1 MSKTVTILSKEFI
14 ESRHLEELAKSFAKQ
29 NSLLTEYEQENEI
42 SIWHGTD
49 DGSTIEVIFGTTE
62 EEFNN
67 ALGTYN
73 ECDDY
78 SHNLLISYFKE
89 DQLLVPFLREL
100 VKTYPDILVYND
112 ESISKGAV
120 KHYTIHTKNDIE
132 EVADNDYWSLLG
144 RA

>member
-14 ESRHLEELAKSFAKQ
+14 ESRQFEELAKNFAKH
-29 NSLLTEYEQENEI
+29 NSLLIKYEREDKIN
-42 SIWHGTD
+42 IWHGR
-49 DGSTIEVIFGTTE
+49 DGGSAIGVVFGTTE

-67 ALGTYN
+67 AIGTYN

-112 ESISKGAV
+112 ESISKGAE

-132 EVADNDYWSLLG
+132 EVTDNDYWSLLG